1 MGSPMSR
8 GSRLLMLL
16 LLSIVSAVANS
27 EVPAASSK
35 NSSPRT
41 QSKNQQKSPKKPDLL
56 FPSSGL
62 LLIRESGFIQTGMNH
77 ILVHFSDGISPYRH
91 HPHAECGGL
100 EDNPSLAN
108 MRAYFTRYVGQTLT
122 DNGFNYTIDSTAAT
136 HLNTTSVFDS
146 SSLVISQLFSF
157 LIIRKSFKKF

>member
-1 MGSPMSR
+1 MSR

-16 LLSIVSAVANS
+16 LLSIVSAVAVS

-35 NSSPRT
+35 NSSSQTKSR
-41 QSKNQQKSPKKPDLL
+41 NQKKSPKKPDLL

-62 LLIRESGFIQTGMNH
+62 LLIRESGFIQTGLNH

-100 EDNPSLAN
+100 ENNPSLAH
-108 MRAYFTRYVGQTLT
+108 MRAYFTRYVGQMLAE
-122 DNGFNYTIDSTAAT
+122 NGLNYTIDSSAAE
-136 HLNTTSVFDS
+136 HP
-146 SSLVISQLFSF
+146 ISAQ
-157 LIIRKSFKKF
+157 IM